1 MNNFFIVTDMCII
14 FSDEDL
20 SGLKD
25 LFHAKGSSV
34 MNYTEIENLVRTYL
48 GDNFV
53 MQPIGPEH
61 EIDLQRLGHRPD
73 SSWIDNPNRG
83 KKAIGLKVR

>member
-34 MNYTEIENLVRTYL
+34 MNYTEIENLGRSYL

-61 EIDLQRLGHRPD
+61 EIDLHRLGSRPD
-73 SSWIDNPNRG
+73 GSWIDNPNRG